1 MKLRP
6 GRIFFAAQI
15 LAPLLAA
22 AFVAAPAQAAEGAQR
37 AVHHGDPVHGG
48 AIARRWCA
56 ACHVVASDQ
65 KTAQADAPSFG
76 DVAKRRTDDKELSVF
91 LADPHPKMP
100 DMHLSRREIED
111 IVAYIRT
118 QAPAAPR
125 EN

>member
-6 GRIFFAAQI
+6 GLIFFAAPVV
-15 LAPLLAA
+15 ASLLATA
-22 AFVAAPAQAAEGAQR
+22 VVAAPARAAESAPR
-37 AVHHGDPVHGG
+37 AVHHGDPAHGG
-48 AIARRWCA
+48 AIAKRWCA

-65 KTAQADAPSFG
+65 KTAQADAPSFS

-125 EN
+125 EK